1 MKKKIIC
8 SVSIIAVSIV
18 LFVFM
23 VVKGYPMIAVAKAEN
38 ALKNKDGEALLKIY
52 ECNYGILT
60 DVANDSVREYM
71 SEWIGPVADD
81 FNQQFTN
88 FETQEVMDSYLKER
102 YGTVFFTYENS
113 LEMIIYNEFGKLNS
127 IRASKIKSI
136 EVKDTLDEYENRI
149 NEVRNRLVN
158 LSNLSKITAD
168 DAIVSEQD
176 AEFVSL
182 SFELNRLDNELMDP
196 YLFYGCVEDDANCVI
211 LKHKWQQLQAEL
223 EKLQSEYDE
232 YNTD

>member
-102 YGTVFFTYENS
+102 YGTVFFTDENS
-113 LEMIIYNEFGKLNS
+113 SEMIIYNEFGKLNS

-158 LSNLSKITAD
+158 LSNLSEITAD

-176 AEFVSL
+176 AESVSL

-196 YLFYGCVEDDANCVI
+196 YLFYGCAEDDANCVI